1 VVEDAAFDLAL
12 SFETCLAEGG
22 QTNTICPFG
31 FCDDTRPNTVQY
43 AYEFKNGVQ
52 EILKME
58 TDEDGD

>member
-1 VVEDAAFDLAL
+1 MVEDAAFDLAL

-31 FCDDTRPNTVQY
+31 FCDDTRPNTVQ
-43 AYEFKNGVQ
+43 